1 MSVFF
6 RHPCFHWRP
15 RFLIR
20 LSSLPA
26 GKSLPIPHLV
36 PRTQI
41 KGRVMNSKNPVAEE
55 TLGLRPWTTRI
66 ALRSRPSKQQRNR
79 PSGENRPGLQFG
91 SRYEHPFHNIVR
103 QRGCLPAYR
112 RVHGTPRE
120 TLWFLTMVK
129 VWGAN
134 VSWLR
139 CQRCSRA
146 STSNMFRNGRRR
158 RAARMSRIR

>member
-26 GKSLPIPHLV
+26 GNSLPIPHLV

-55 TLGLRPWTTRI
+55 TLGLRPWTTRT
-66 ALRSRPSKQQRNR
+66 ALRSRPPKQQRNR
-79 PSGENRPGLQFG
+79 PSGATRPGA
-91 SRYEHPFHNIVR
+91 P
-103 QRGCLPAYR
+103 
-112 RVHGTPRE
+112 
-120 TLWFLTMVK
+120 
-129 VWGAN
+129 VWKPP
-134 VSWLR
+134 
-139 CQRCSRA
+139 RA
-146 STSNMFRNGRRR
+146 SLPQHRATEVISSGIQESSRNTKGTSLVPDHGQGVGGKCFLAQMP
-158 RAARMSRIR
+158 ALLPSVDEQHVQKMA